1 LIPHFYKFEKTH
13 LRDHYYTIMKKIE
26 PTSSEKPF
34 IGIDVAKDSLEVFDD
49 LSSQRTTCPNKMR
62 DLERLTKDLKKVSPE
77 LIVMEATGGYETQA
91 AIAFTK
97 AGLPFAI
104 VFPRRVRQLAHGLGM
119 IAKNDE
125 IDARVIAYYGRVAGI
140 KPKPLESNELRELQ
154 ALTTRR
160 TQLVEMRLM
169 EENRLDTTHP
179 SMRKEIKEH
188 IGWLRRQTQKI
199 DTEINRRIDQCEA
212 WNEKRK
218 LLMSVP
224 GVGAVLA
231 STLITQLP
239 ELGSLSNRKIAAL
252 VGVAPFDRDTGKSR
266 GMRFCKGGRNSVR
279 RVLYMATLSAA
290 RFNPVIK
297 TFYDRLCEKGKRKKV
312 AHIACAR
319 KMLVMLN
326 AISRDN
332 LQFRPSTLDC

>member
-1 LIPHFYKFEKTH
+1 
-13 LRDHYYTIMKKIE
+13 MKKIE
-26 PTSSEKPF
+26 PTHCEKSF

-49 LSSQRTTCPNKMR
+49 LSSRRTACPNKMR
-62 DLERLTKDLKKVSPE
+62 DLERLAKDLKKISPE

-97 AGLPFAI
+97 AELPFAI
-104 VFPRRVRQLAHGLGM
+104 VFPRRVRQLAHGLG
-119 IAKNDE
+119 IVAKNDE
-125 IDARVIAYYGRVAGI
+125 IDARVIAYYGRVANI
-140 KPKPLESNELRELQ
+140 KAKPLESNELRELQ

-188 IGWLRRQTQKI
+188 IAWLRRQIQKI
-199 DTEINRRIDQCEA
+199 TENIDHRIEQSEA

-224 GVGAVLA
+224 GVGSVLA
-231 STLITQLP
+231 STLITELP

-266 GMRFCKGGRNSVR
+266 GTRFCKGGRNSVR

-319 KMLVMLN
+319 KMLIILN
-326 AISRDN
+326 AMTRNN
-332 LQFRPSTLDC
+332 LTFESSLA

>member
-1 LIPHFYKFEKTH
+1 
-13 LRDHYYTIMKKIE
+13 MKKIE
-26 PTSSEKPF
+26 LTQTQNPF
-34 IGIDVAKDSLEVFDD
+34 IGIDVSKDNLEVFND
-49 LSSQRTTCPNKMR
+49 LSSHRTVCPNKMR
-62 DLERLTKDLKKVSPE
+62 DLDRLAKDLKKASPE
-77 LIVMEATGGYETQA
+77 LIVMEATGGYETLA
-91 AIAFTK
+91 ATAFTK

-104 VFPRRVRQLAHGLGM
+104 VFPRRVRQLAHGLG
-119 IAKNDE
+119 IVAKNDE
-125 IDARVIAYYGRVAGI
+125 IDARVIAYYGRVANI

-169 EENRLDTTHP
+169 EENRLDTAHP
-179 SMRKEIKEH
+179 SMRKTIKEH
-188 IGWLRRQTQKI
+188 IAWLCHQIQKMEA
-199 DTEINRRIDQCEA
+199 EINSQIERSEA

-224 GVGAVLA
+224 GVGSVLA
-231 STLITQLP
+231 STLITELP
-239 ELGSLSNRKIAAL
+239 ELGFLSNRKIAAL

-266 GMRFCKGGRNSVR
+266 GTRFCKGGRNSVR
-279 RVLYMATLSAA
+279 RVLYMATICAA

-319 KMLVMLN
+319 KMLVILN
-326 AISRDN
+326 AMSRDN
-332 LQFRPSTLDC
+332 LSFEPSTA

>member
-1 LIPHFYKFEKTH
+1 
-13 LRDHYYTIMKKIE
+13 MKKIE
-26 PTSSEKPF
+26 PIHSEKPF

-49 LSSQRTTCPNKMR
+49 VSSRRTACPNKMR
-62 DLERLTKDLKKVSPE
+62 DLERLAKDLKKTSPE
-77 LIVMEATGGYETQA
+77 LIVMEATGGYETPA

-97 AGLPFAI
+97 AKLPFAI
-104 VFPRRVRQLAHGLGM
+104 VFPRRVRQLAHGLG
-119 IAKNDE
+119 IVAKNDE

-140 KPKPLESNELRELQ
+140 KAKPLESNELRELQ

-169 EENRLDTTHP
+169 EENRLDTAHP
-179 SMRKEIKEH
+179 SIRKEIKEH
-188 IGWLRRQTQKI
+188 IAWLCRRIQKI
-199 DTEINRRIDQCEA
+199 AEEIDRRIEQSEA

-224 GVGAVLA
+224 GVGSVLA
-231 STLITQLP
+231 STLITELP
-239 ELGSLSNRKIAAL
+239 ELGLLSNRQIAAL

-319 KMLVMLN
+319 KMLVILN
-326 AISRDN
+326 AMTRDN
-332 LQFRPSTLDC
+332 LEFKLSGA